1 MIIYFTNHDY
11 IRFITT
17 AYYYL
22 FYGRHDITVIFM
34 KVVLNTIVISL
45 FYDQKGT
52 IISHYRYI
60 VLMYLVCMYLRVSL
74 VYVSDFRH
82 INSRSMTTYDRFIL
96 GSTINI

>member
-1 MIIYFTNHDY
+1 VIIYFTNHDY

-22 FYGRHDITVIFM
+22 FYGRHDITVILM

-52 IISHYRYI
+52 IISHLSLYSSHVSSMY
-60 VLMYLVCMYLRVSL
+60 VLMRIFSL
-74 VYVSDFRH
+74 FV
-82 INSRSMTTYDRFIL
+82 
-96 GSTINI
+96 